1 MAMAKRAAPMRAR
14 AARAKAA
21 PLVLEGLNL
30 LERVAEHDA
39 RLDRILKLGELARK
53 RLRFWRTTAIL
64 GVSLSLVL
72 GLALWRALQRC
83 PCDFPLNPL
92 ECQGRNGRIGI

>member
-1 MAMAKRAAPMRAR
+1 MAKAMRAR
-14 AARAKAA
+14 ARAKA
-21 PLVLEGLNL
+21 PSVLVLEWLNL

-39 RLDRILKLGELARK
+39 RLDRILKLGELAKR
-53 RLRFWRTTAIL
+53 RLRFWRTV
-64 GVSLSLVL
+64 GVVGVGLSLVL

-92 ECQGRNGRIGI
+92 EGQGRNGRIGF